1 MTQREKRYIDGLLA
15 RDERVTRELF
25 YGLLRPLLVSVIM
38 NVFRGEANYDEVV
51 SDLYCHL
58 MEKEA
63 HRLQS
68 FGMVAEKKEREK
80 DSIALLLA
88 WLKSVVHNYF
98 VNQGMKELPETK
110 VERYVFN
117 DEGELISVDFPDD
130 AAGDPQVKMD
140 ADTFVQMAGVERD
153 KDVLR
158 MSFIEGQSP
167 EDIATALGV
176 SVDLVYTIKS
186 RALKR
191 LKKKARFAKTPR
203 SLCAILC
210 EQYALACHG
219 IYHSL
224 EELKQISL
232 EWGWLDGEGMLREDV
247 GKLCGHFGLTVC
259 SEDSDFAHLSDALSQ
274 EIPVVV
280 AVDGGELTG
289 NPLEEKLEDV
299 LSGEWPDHCV
309 AVLFYDE
316 VSQVVAVYDPI
327 CGAMPLLVS
336 RKRFEDAWADSGRFM
351 MTVPSRV

>member
-1 MTQREKRYIDGLLA
+1 MTQREKRYVDGLLA

-25 YGLLRPLLVSVIM
+25 YRLLRPMLQGTIL
-38 NVFRGEANYDEVV
+38 NVFRGEADYDEVV

-58 MEKEA
+58 MKKDA
-63 HRLQS
+63 HRLRS
-68 FGMVAEKKEREK
+68 FGMVEEKKERDK
-80 DSIALLLA
+80 DSIVMLLC

-110 VERYVFN
+110 IERYVFN
-117 DEGELISVDFPDD
+117 DDGELISVDLPDD

-140 ADTFVQMAGVERD
+140 ADAFVQMVDVERD

-167 EDIATALGV
+167 EEIAASLGV

-191 LKKKARFAKTPR
+191 LKKKARFAKTPL
-203 SLCAILC
+203 SLCAIMC

-219 IYHSL
+219 IYYSL
-224 EELKQISL
+224 EELKQLSL
-232 EWGWLDGEGMLREDV
+232 ERGWLDGEGMPREDL
-247 GKLCGHFGLTVC
+247 GKLCGHFGLPVC
-259 SEDSDFAHLSDALSQ
+259 AREADFVRLSDALSQ

-316 VSQVVAVYDPI
+316 SAQVVAVYDPI
-327 CGAMPLLVS
+327 CGTMPLWVS
-336 RKRFEDAWADSGRFM
+336 KKRFEDAWADSGHFM
-351 MTVPSRV
+351 MTVPSHV